1 MPDIKDISVIIPL
14 YNDEEVFTETLK
26 RVTGVLETF
35 GNTYE
40 IVFVDDGSSDQT
52 RNLLEKEATT
62 NKKVKAII
70 FSRNF
75 GHQAAISAGLKHS
88 KGKAVVVMDSDLQD
102 PPELI
107 PKMYSLLKAGND
119 VVYAVRKTRKE
130 NLVKR
135 FCYYAFYRLAR
146 IGSGQLQL
154 PLDAGDFSL
163 MSRRVVDHIN
173 NFPERN
179 RYVRGIR
186 SWVGFRQIGIPYERG
201 DRYAGV
207 SKYSTIK
214 LFKIAYDGLFAFT
227 ELPLLIVNIL
237 GIVFSTISF
246 LGIILVLG
254 LRLFTSAYIP
264 GFASTAIIILF
275 IGGIQLLMLG
285 IVGEYIKRLYDET
298 KQRPLYII
306 DNAIN
311 LHD

>member
-1 MPDIKDISVIIPL
+1 MPEIKDISVIIPL

-26 RVTGVLETF
+26 RVAGILEAL

-52 RNLLEKEATT
+52 RNLLEKETT
-62 NKKVKAII
+62 MNKHVKAIF

-75 GHQAAISAGLKHS
+75 GHQAAVSAGLKHS
-88 KGKAVVVMDSDLQD
+88 KGKVVIVMDSDMQD

-107 PKMYSLLKAGND
+107 PKMYSLFKEGND
-119 VVYAVRKTRKE
+119 VVYGIRKKRKE
-130 NLVKR
+130 SLIKR
-135 FCYYAFYRLAR
+135 FCYHAFYRIAQ
-146 IGSGQLQL
+146 IGSGKLKL

-179 RYVRGIR
+179 RYVRGLR

-201 DRYAGV
+201 SRYAGV
-207 SKYSTIK
+207 SKYNTLK

-237 GIVFSTISF
+237 GITFSIISF
-246 LGIILVLG
+246 LGIILILG
-254 LRLFTSAYIP
+254 LRLFTSVYIP
-264 GFASTAIIILF
+264 GFASTVIIILF

-298 KQRPLYII
+298 KQRPLYIV
-306 DNAIN
+306 DDTIN
-311 LHD
+311 LHS